1 MEGNG
6 SAVNAV
12 APPPPGL
19 KGSFILG
26 IDRRKFLA
34 LGAGA
39 AAAAGLTVAASGTPA
54 SAETRCGP
62 VPSSAELA
70 ASLPGGFTSRFAV
83 ANGIRQHYVIGGRG
97 APLVLLHGWPEMWWE
112 YRKVMPALAKRY
124 RVIAVDLRG
133 GGDTETPASGFD
145 KKTMA
150 RDIREL
156 IRVLGYKS
164 VNIAG
169 HDIGSMVA
177 YSFAANHPDATRK
190 VAMLDVMHPD
200 ESYYE
205 FRMLKAPG
213 QPFFPWWFAFNQV
226 SQLPEQLVSGRA
238 RFLIDWMFDNLL
250 VNQAAVNDFT
260 RSVYA
265 AAYNRPEGIRG
276 GNGWYATF
284 VQDIADLAT
293 YAKVTAPILGMAN
306 SLFFPNMAA
315 VLPTRATNVTLR
327 EVANTGHYFLE
338 EQPQAVIDEFTAF
351 FG

>member
-1 MEGNG
+1 MAIN
-6 SAVNAV
+6 
-12 APPPPGL
+12 
-19 KGSFILG
+19 
-26 IDRRKFLA
+26 RRRFLA

-39 AAAAGLTVAASGTPA
+39 AAAGAGLTVAASGLPA
-54 SAETRCGP
+54 SAQTIDEGA
-62 VPSSAELA
+62 PSSEALA
-70 ASLPGGFTSRFAV
+70 RSLPGGFTSRFAV

-97 APLVLLHGWPEMWWE
+97 EPLVLLHGWPQTWWE
-112 YRKVMPALAKRY
+112 YHKVMPALAERY

-133 GGDTETPASGFD
+133 GGDTDTPASGFD

-156 IRVLGYKS
+156 IRVLGYSS

-177 YSFAANHPDATRK
+177 FSFAANHPEATRK

-200 ESYYE
+200 ESYFE

-226 SQLPEQLVSGRA
+226 PQLPEQLVAGRS
-238 RFLIDWMFDNLL
+238 RFLVDWMFDNLL
-250 VNQAAVNDFT
+250 FNQAAVNDFD
-260 RSVYA
+260 RSIYA

-284 VQDIADLAT
+284 VQDIADGAT
-293 YAKVTAPILGMAN
+293 YGQVTAPILGMVN
-306 SLFFPNMAA
+306 SLFYPHMAA
-315 VLPTRATNVTLR
+315 VLPTRGTNVTVH
-327 EVANTGHYFLE
+327 EVPNTGHYFVE
-338 EQPQAVIDEFTAF
+338 EQPQVVINELTAF

>member
-1 MEGNG
+1 M
-6 SAVNAV
+6 A
-12 APPPPGL
+12 
-19 KGSFILG
+19 

-39 AAAAGLTVAASGTPA
+39 AAAGGLTVAGSGTPA
-54 SAETRCGP
+54 SAEGLHRGRL
-62 VPSSAELA
+62 SSAKLA
-70 ASLPGGFTSRFAV
+70 RSLPGDFTSRFAE
-83 ANGIRQHYVIGGRG
+83 ANGIRQHYVIGGHG
-97 APLVLLHGWPEMWWE
+97 APLVLLHGWPETWWE
-112 YRKVMPALAKRY
+112 YRKVMPALAKHY

-150 RDIREL
+150 RDIYEL
-156 IRVLGYKS
+156 IRVLGYSS
-164 VNIAG
+164 VNITG

-177 YSFAANHPDATRK
+177 YSFAVNHPEATRK
-190 VAMLDVMHPD
+190 VAMLDVTHPD
-200 ESYYE
+200 PSYFE

-226 SQLPEQLVSGRA
+226 AQLPEQLVSGRA

-250 VNQAAVNDFT
+250 LNKAAVNDFD

-265 AAYNRPEGIRG
+265 AAYNQPEGIRG

-293 YAKVTAPILGMAN
+293 YPKATAPILGLSN
-306 SLFFPNMAA
+306 SLFYPNMAA
-315 VLPTRATNVTLR
+315 VLPTQGTNVTVR
-327 EVANTGHYFLE
+327 EVTDTGHYFVE
-338 EQPQAVIDEFTAF
+338 ERPKFVIDQLTEF

>member
-1 MEGNG
+1 M
-6 SAVNAV
+6 A
-12 APPPPGL
+12 
-19 KGSFILG
+19 

-39 AAAAGLTVAASGTPA
+39 AAAAGLTAAASGTA
-54 SAETRCGP
+54 SAETICEP
-62 VPSSAELA
+62 APSSAELA
-70 ASLPGGFTSRFAV
+70 RSLPGRFHSRYV
-83 ANGIRQHYVIGGRG
+83 DANGIRQHYVIGGRG
-97 APLVLLHGWPEMWWE
+97 EPLVLLHGWPETWWE
-112 YRKVMPALAKRY
+112 FRKVMPALAERY

-150 RDIREL
+150 RDIYEL
-156 IRVLGYKS
+156 VRALGYSS

-177 YSFAANHPDATRK
+177 FSFAANHPGATRK

-200 ESYYE
+200 ESYFE

-226 SQLPEQLVSGRA
+226 AQLPEQLVSGRS

-250 VNQAAVNDFT
+250 INQAAVSDFD

-265 AAYNRPEGIRG
+265 DAYNRPEGIRG
-276 GNGWYATF
+276 GNGWYSTF
-284 VQDIADLAT
+284 VQDIADLGT
-293 YAKVTAPILGMAN
+293 YGQVAAPILGMVN
-306 SLFFPNMAA
+306 SLFYPNMAA
-315 VLPTRATNVTLR
+315 VLPTRGPNVTVH
-327 EVANTGHYFLE
+327 EVPNTGHYFVE
-338 EQPQAVIDEFTAF
+338 EQPQVVIDELTAF

>member
-1 MEGNG
+1 M
-6 SAVNAV
+6 A
-12 APPPPGL
+12 
-19 KGSFILG
+19 

-39 AAAAGLTVAASGTPA
+39 AAATGVAGSGGPVSAQAPAAS
-54 SAETRCGP
+54 

-70 ASLPGGFTSRFAV
+70 RSLPGGFTSRFAT

-97 APLVLLHGWPEMWWE
+97 EPLVLLHGWPQTWWE
-112 YRKVMPALAKRY
+112 YHKVMPALARRY
-124 RVIAVDLRG
+124 QVIAVDLRG
-133 GGDTETPASGFD
+133 GGDTDTPASGFD

-156 IRVLGYKS
+156 IRVLGFTS

-177 YSFAANHPDATRK
+177 FSFAANHPDATRK
-190 VAMLDVMHPD
+190 VAMLDVLHPHQGYF
-200 ESYYE
+200 EL
-205 FRMLKAPG
+205 RMLKAPG

-226 SQLPEQLVSGRA
+226 PQLPEQLVSGRS
-238 RFLIDWMFDNLL
+238 RFLIDWMFDSLL
-250 VNQAAVNDFT
+250 VNRAAVNDFD

-265 AAYNRPEGIRG
+265 AAYARPEGISG

-293 YAKVTAPILGMAN
+293 YAPVSAPILGMAHD
-306 SLFFPNMAA
+306 LFFPEMQGL
-315 VLPTRATNVTLR
+315 LPTVATNVTLR
-327 EVANTGHYFLE
+327 QVANTGHYFVE
-338 EQPQAVIDEFTAF
+338 EQPQAVINEFTAF

>member
-1 MEGNG
+1 M
-6 SAVNAV
+6 A
-12 APPPPGL
+12 
-19 KGSFILG
+19 

-39 AAAAGLTVAASGTPA
+39 AAAAGLTAAASGTASTETICEPA
-54 SAETRCGP
+54 
-62 VPSSAELA
+62 PSSAELA
-70 ASLPGGFTSRFAV
+70 RSLPGRFHSRYV
-83 ANGIRQHYVIGGRG
+83 DANGIRQHYVIGGRG
-97 APLVLLHGWPEMWWE
+97 EPLVLLHGWPETWWE
-112 YRKVMPALAKRY
+112 FRKVMPALAERY

-150 RDIREL
+150 RDIYEL
-156 IRVLGYKS
+156 VRALGYSS

-177 YSFAANHPDATRK
+177 FSFAANHPGATRK

-200 ESYYE
+200 ESYFE

-226 SQLPEQLVSGRA
+226 AQLPEQLVSGRS

-250 VNQAAVNDFT
+250 INQAAVSDFD

-265 AAYNRPEGIRG
+265 DAYNRPEGIRG
-276 GNGWYATF
+276 GNGWYSTF
-284 VQDIADLAT
+284 VQDIADLGT
-293 YAKVTAPILGMAN
+293 YGQVAAPILGMVN
-306 SLFFPNMAA
+306 SLFYPNMAA
-315 VLPTRATNVTLR
+315 VLPTRGPNVTVH
-327 EVANTGHYFLE
+327 EVPNTGHYFVE
-338 EQPQAVIDEFTAF
+338 EQPQVVIDELTAF

>member
-1 MEGNG
+1 MRSLN
-6 SAVNAV
+6 
-12 APPPPGL
+12 
-19 KGSFILG
+19 LG

-39 AAAAGLTVAASGTPA
+39 AAAAGLGVAASGGEA
-54 SAETRCGP
+54 GAESITGQKDLHAHA
-62 VPSSAELA
+62 PSSAKLA
-70 ASLPGGFTSRFAV
+70 RSLGGNFTSRFAV
-83 ANGIRQHYVIGGRG
+83 ANGIRQHYVIGGKG
-97 APLVLLHGWPEMWWE
+97 EPLVLLHGWPETWWE
-112 YRKVMPALAKRY
+112 FHKVMPALAEHY

-133 GGDTETPASGFD
+133 GGDTDTPASGFD

-150 RDIREL
+150 RDIYEL
-156 IRVLGYKS
+156 IRVLGYSS

-177 YSFAANHPDATRK
+177 YSFAANHPEATRK
-190 VAMLDVMHPD
+190 VAMLDVSHPD
-200 ESYYE
+200 SSYYE

-226 SQLPEQLVSGRA
+226 PQLPEQLVSGRA
-238 RFLIDWMFDNLL
+238 RYLIDWMFDNLL
-250 VNQAAVNDFT
+250 VNQAAVSNFD
-260 RSVYA
+260 RAVYA

-293 YAKVTAPILGMAN
+293 YSKVTAPILGLVN
-306 SLFFPNMAA
+306 SLFYPNMAA
-315 VLPTRATNVTLR
+315 VLPTQGTDVTVH
-327 EVANTGHYFLE
+327 EVTNTGHYFVE
-338 EQPQAVIDEFTAF
+338 ERPEVVIDEFRAF

>member
-1 MEGNG
+1 
-6 SAVNAV
+6 
-12 APPPPGL
+12 
-19 KGSFILG
+19 LG

-39 AAAAGLTVAASGTPA
+39 AAAAGLTVAASGAPA
-54 SAETRCGP
+54 GAETITGS
-62 VPSSAELA
+62 VPSSEELA
-70 ASLPGGFTSRFAV
+70 RSLPGGFTSRYAV

-97 APLVLLHGWPEMWWE
+97 EPLVLLHGWPETWWE
-112 YRKVMPALAKRY
+112 YHKVMPALAKRY

-133 GGDTETPASGFD
+133 GGDTDTPASGFD

-156 IRVLGYKS
+156 IRVLGYSS

-177 YSFAANHPDATRK
+177 YSFAANHPEATRK

-205 FRMLKAPG
+205 FRMLRAPG

-226 SQLPEQLVSGRA
+226 PQLPEQLVSGRS

-250 VNQAAVNDFT
+250 LNQAAVTDFD

-265 AAYNRPEGIRG
+265 AAYNQPEGIRG

-284 VQDIADLAT
+284 VQDIADMAT
-293 YAKVTAPILGMAN
+293 YSPVNAPILGMVN
-306 SLFFPNMAA
+306 SLFYPNMAA
-315 VLPTRATNVTLR
+315 VLPTQGTNVTVH
-327 EVANTGHYFLE
+327 EVTNTGHYFVE
-338 EQPQAVIDEFTAF
+338 EQPQVVIDELTAF